1 MKSISPGSIQQQMYT
16 RERRGVFRSAEGFD
30 TVAKSPG
37 LDGAFIKKILHPF
50 CLYDAPAE
58 LTARSEKDGAL
69 YPESV
74 HLFHTEGGETVLGRS
89 IYQPVDFTGLR
100 SAFFTHNYVIPGERS
115 EEIVTNY
122 KSWIGA
128 AFEGEYDVERGTEL
142 PELSQIPHSE
152 GSRAATGQA
161 GQASAKERLARL
173 GLDELLFKQLLFAV
187 MTASGQGRKKVY
199 ISLNVPIED
208 ISKEALS
215 LLDILY
221 SCLPF
226 EFRRRLGFLTYAK
239 EPTNKKYI
247 HLQFVEKGSLRPHDR
262 NIEKDFVFDL
272 AAERTGQMD
281 LDWSRQPYLDLAWN
295 SLDHR
300 DRLEDF
306 FVFADEMLEGMGSER
321 KSALSSYHELAV
333 FYQVKSGDDVMYE
346 EHKLAVLRGL
356 LDYLQPAGSLET
368 RMELNDLFLSRF
380 DLEFDRVSQGQ
391 IPDLAVAEC
400 FRDYFSIQGAGQ
412 EDKIIAYYVRA
423 LRNALLQEQRDA
435 ADAFYAL
442 IEGHPGLDAAFFTS
456 ILANDGLSRALFEP
470 YIQDK
475 FNKSGDIKGILNL
488 IYSWG
493 AKHPQVLYNPSF
505 QESARSRLLDMLRS
519 NSQLLRAVNLIL
531 LETGKWSAGRSPA
544 DSALQDSG
552 MVETLSWA
560 ASRTLLSELDLDRLT
575 KEQLLSAEFLSR
587 IDGKAWVR
595 DQKDTRLSG
604 NAAMLYTL
612 HRMFTEDKPDVEV
625 FDGLGLMEVD
635 RVQQI
640 VRRWLQGEIRPSEFH
655 RLALAFYRES
665 ESGYVEYVALFDYL
679 RRNTDNKEM
688 IYEFMLWSQAHPHF
702 SRPRGLVPAYGSAI
716 LAYFKRHDKSAF
728 KSREY
733 RKNYFSK
740 AGKALGAVFD
750 KAKLELSSPLS
761 RLLVKNRKAVVA
773 ASAVL
778 GLLVIV
784 IVGGLWVLKE
794 TGVMGKEDI
803 PPATTDGAGDP
814 VDQVSEPIVFAE
826 PLKTKDDG
834 KAGTRLI
841 FPFEES
847 ALVECKVF
855 DPSTLSIQVTG
866 QEPQELSMLKFTSE
880 CSAGV
885 PDNGNSEAND
895 GGDEVDPSQNG
906 DGSKGEAEGNEAAG
920 KKTDPAT
927 GEVTDPVAGESQSAD
942 AESKDSTDS
951 SGTKGTGN
959 KGTGNKGT
967 GTSSAGTGTEPSG
980 TNAGTP
986 DTESGTDTGPTE
998 TDPASVPGFKTPEQY
1013 PGRVTVIVEQ
1023 SIPAGSVITVKGIDY
1038 KVMELPKQESEDQT
1052 DVGSPKQTEP
1062 GTKTN

>member
-16 RERRGVFRSAEGFD
+16 RERRGIFRSAEGFD

-37 LDGAFIKKILHPF
+37 LEAAFIKKVLHPF

-74 HLFHTEGGETVLGRS
+74 HLFHAEGGETVLGRS

-122 KSWIGA
+122 KSLIEA
-128 AFEGEYDVERGTEL
+128 AFEGRYDVERGLEL
-142 PELSQIPHSE
+142 PELPQIPHLE
-152 GSRAATGQA
+152 GSMAAAGLA

-295 SLDHR
+295 SLEHR

-333 FYQVKSGDDVMYE
+333 FYQVKSGDDAMYE
-346 EHKLAVLRGL
+346 DHKLAVLRGL

-423 LRNALLQEQRDA
+423 LKNALLQERRDA

-493 AKHPQVLYNPSF
+493 AKHPRVLYNPSF
-505 QESARSRLLDMLRS
+505 QEAARNRLLDILRS

-531 LETGKWSAGRSPA
+531 LETGKWSEGHSPA

-552 MVETLSWA
+552 MVETLSRA

-604 NAAMLYTL
+604 NAAMLYAL

-665 ESGYVEYVALFDYL
+665 ESGFVEYVALFDYL
-679 RRNTDNKEM
+679 RRNADNKEM

-728 KSREY
+728 KSRDY
-733 RKNYFSK
+733 RRNYFSK
-740 AGKALGAVFD
+740 AGKALGSVFD

-778 GLLVIV
+778 CLLVIV

-794 TGVMGKEDI
+794 TGVIGKDDN

-814 VDQVSEPIVFAE
+814 VDPVSEPIVFAE

-834 KAGTRLI
+834 KAETRLI
-841 FPFEES
+841 FPFDDL
-847 ALVECKVF
+847 AECKVF
-855 DPSTLSIQVTG
+855 DPSALSIQVTG

-895 GGDEVDPSQNG
+895 DGDAVDPSQNG
-906 DGSKGEAEGNEAAG
+906 NGSKGEVEGNEAAG

-927 GEVTDPVAGESQSAD
+927 GEVADPVTGKSESGD
-942 AESKDSTDS
+942 TGTKDSTDTS
-951 SGTKGTGN
+951 ETDGTETSGAGAPGTGD
-959 KGTGNKGT
+959 
-967 GTSSAGTGTEPSG
+967 SSAGTATSGTETGAPDAG
-980 TNAGTP
+980 TNTGT
-986 DTESGTDTGPTE
+986 TG
-998 TDPASVPGFKTPEQY
+998 TDPASEPEIKTPEQY

-1023 SIPAGSVITVKGIDY
+1023 SIPDGSVITVKEIDY
-1038 KVMELPKQESEDQT
+1038 KVMEFTKQESEDQT
-1052 DVGSPKQTEP
+1052 DVGSQKQTEP
-1062 GTKTN
+1062 GK